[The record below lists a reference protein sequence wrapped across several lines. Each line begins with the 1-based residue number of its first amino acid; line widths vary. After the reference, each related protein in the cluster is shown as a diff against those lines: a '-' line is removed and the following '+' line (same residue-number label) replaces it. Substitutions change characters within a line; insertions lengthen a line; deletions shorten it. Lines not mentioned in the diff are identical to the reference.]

1 MPPFPEEVARLQ
13 LGVVEDL
20 VVGLDLSAGHAR
32 LLQQR
37 YPMSPRLAGR
47 HLFDHRDQDVPA
59 GVARRVVL
67 ETFLGCPL
75 RVVEHIAE
83 RPPVAW
89 SRGADGEE
97 AVGRADRL
105 IWGRGL
111 VGRTQWGWNLTGRKV
126 APCLPN
132 LERYSGLEER
142 HVDELASAGLF
153 AYAQR
158 RERAD
163 RAIKG
168 ADKIADRH
176 ADFDRVA
183 IGLAGDGH
191 QPAHQIGH
199 DVQPRE
205 LRIRTGLAP
214 ARGGDIDQAWVERRE
229 PRVIELQ
236 VAHRS
241 RPKVLDHDVRA
252 LDELAE
258 ELLCFGRLEVH
269 RDGALV
275 PIQPNKRR

>member
-1 MPPFPEEVARLQ
+1 GRYRRHPHTLQRTQHTVHPVFICQRVFLLVEGAELRDVSAGRKRTPAGAYEHDSSDRRVRVDLKANLADPVVHGEREGVARPR

-37 YPMSPRLAGR
+37 YPMSPRLARR
-47 HLFDHRDQDVPA
+47 HLFDHRDQEVPA
-59 GVARRVVL
+59 RVARRVVL
-67 ETFLGCPL
+67 ETFLACPL

-89 SRGADGEE
+89 SRRADGEE

-105 IWGRGL
+105 IRGRGL
-111 VGRTQWGWNLTGRKV
+111 VGRTQWGWNLSGREV

-142 HVDELASAGLF
+142 HVDELAAAGLF

-168 ADKIADRH
+168 ADQIADRH

-183 IGLAGDGH
+183 IELAGDGH
-191 QPAHQIGH
+191 QPAH
-199 DVQPRE
+199 
-205 LRIRTGLAP
+205 
-214 ARGGDIDQAWVERRE
+214 
-229 PRVIELQ
+229 
-236 VAHRS
+236 
-241 RPKVLDHDVRA
+241 
-252 LDELAE
+252 
-258 ELLCFGRLEVH
+258 RL
-269 RDGALV
+269 
-275 PIQPNKRR
+275 